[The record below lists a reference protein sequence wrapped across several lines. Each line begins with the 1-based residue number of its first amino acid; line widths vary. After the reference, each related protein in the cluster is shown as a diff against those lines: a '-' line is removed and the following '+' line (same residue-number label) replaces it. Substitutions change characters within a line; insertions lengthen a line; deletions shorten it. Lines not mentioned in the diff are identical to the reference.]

1 MYKKTQIGKSIISV
15 VGFTAL
21 ITGLVGILAREYIGL
36 APTIILLS
44 ISGIL
49 LFCLITF
56 STLTVKIDR
65 GILTVRYSF
74 GIIKKKIELRRIS
87 SWTPIEFMG
96 GHGWGPRKTSEGW
109 FFNVSNSGAVKLNLE
124 GGKTF
129 FVGTNE
135 PKKLALA
142 LNSRN

>member
-15 VGFTAL
+15 VGTTAL
-21 ITGLVGILAREYIGL
+21 ILGMVSILAREYIGL

-49 LFCLITF
+49 LFCLIAF
-56 STLTVKIDR
+56 STLTVKINR
-65 GILTVRYSF
+65 GILTVSYSF
-74 GIIKKKIELRRIS
+74 SIIQKKIELKEII
-87 SWTPIEFMG
+87 SWTLIEYMG

-109 FFNVSNSGAVKLNLE
+109 FFNVANSGAIKLSLE

-135 PKKLALA
+135 PKKLANVL
-142 LNSRN
+142 SSIK